1 MARAQKTDFEIGST
15 HLGQKIEGDVR
26 QPVRFQT
33 AAQNSPTWRDRLRA
47 GYDRVFPERHFI
59 VRTEGRVAHMRV
71 SQHAQLVFALFLIG
85 LASWGG
91 FASFRFLMHTQI
103 VAFKDE
109 QIATARYAYRT
120 LLGEIAEYQKKF
132 NMITREIE
140 EHNVFAV
147 ALQEQNALLQKNI
160 TSVESQLLATEK
172 EREQMA
178 QAREKL
184 RTQLVQIENNMQSLA
199 SRNFTLKGNLHHTE
213 KDLQTA
219 LAERNQAMFE
229 ATNLRRQMRDTENR
243 LASIRETQLE
253 SVRQLAERTS
263 GFVEST
269 EKVLQIAGIDANQLL
284 ATPDTKKRTGQ
295 GGPFIPFKP
304 QAAAGDED
312 DPIAS
317 EMETFSHQLA
327 RWGALQDAMERV
339 PLAAPLSHYSI
350 NSPFGKRK
358 DPLNGMWSAHY
369 GVDLAA
375 PKATP
380 VHAPATGTV
389 KIAGYQ
395 DKYGLLVEIDHGYGL
410 RTRYGHLS
418 KVNVK
423 KGDKVTFNQVIGLVG
438 NTGRSTGSHLHYEV
452 LFKDKPKNPM
462 NFIKA
467 GRHVFKE

>member
-1 MARAQKTDFEIGST
+1 M
-15 HLGQKIEGDVR
+15 R

-33 AAQNSPTWRDRLRA
+33 AANNRPTWRDRLRA
-47 GYDRVFPERHFI
+47 GYDRLFPERHFI

-71 SQHAQLVFALFLIG
+71 SQHAQLAFAVFLVG

-91 FASFRFLMHTQI
+91 FTSVRFLVHAQI

-109 QIATARYAYRT
+109 QIANARFAYRT

-132 NMITREIE
+132 NLITREIE
-140 EHNVFAV
+140 EHNVFAF
-147 ALQEQNALLQKNI
+147 ALKEQNAQLQQNI
-160 TSVESQLLATEK
+160 TSVESRLLSTEK

-184 RTQLVQIENNMQSLA
+184 RTQLVEIENNMQSLA
-199 SRNFTLKGNLHHTE
+199 SRNFTLKGNLNHAE

-229 ATNLRRQMRDTENR
+229 ASHLRRQMRETENR

-269 EKVLQIAGIDANQLL
+269 EKVLQIAGVDANQLL
-284 ATPDTKKRTGQ
+284 ATPDAKKRTGR

-304 QAAAGDED
+304 QAGAGDED

-339 PLAAPLSHYSI
+339 PLAAPLGNYAI

-358 DPLNGMWSAHY
+358 DPINGMWSAHY

-380 VHAPATGTV
+380 VHAPAVGTV
-389 KIAGYQ
+389 TVAGYQ
-395 DKYGLLVEIDHGYGL
+395 DKYGLLIEIDHGYGL

-418 KVNVK
+418 KVKVK

-438 NTGRSTGSHLHYEV
+438 NTGRSTGSHLHYEIM
-452 LFKDKPKNPM
+452 FKDKPKNPM